1 MTSARDHASQSAGR
15 RMELARE
22 WDRTLTRVRD
32 LPGFHDFLRP
42 PEIGRLTG
50 AAAGGPV
57 VVLTASRWRCDALVV
72 HPEGVEV
79 VEYPQLTQEAVGEQ
93 ANSYLEA
100 LQRVEQ
106 ARQEAD
112 LALRAYTADPTSSAA
127 RGRRAAVRTLREA
140 HQEQE
145 RTLRAVLA
153 WLWDTITEPVLS
165 SLGGLPAP
173 PSPPDS
179 RPASGLPPTRLWW
192 CPTGP
197 LTVLPLH
204 AAGYHDASPSCGTDS
219 VLDRVVSSYT
229 PTVRALETARA
240 RTSAGPR
247 RQEQQQEQ
255 EQEMLV
261 VSMPDGP
268 GQAPLRSAVED
279 RVLLTRLFAGSRHTV
294 LEGPAATRD
303 RVRRA
308 LRDSP
313 NVHFSCH
320 GTQDLTDP
328 SAGGVLLADG
338 LLSVAEI
345 SAGRHTGTF
354 AFLSACKSA
363 TGGVGLPDEVVTLA
377 AALHHTGFRH
387 VVATLWSVRDDAAA
401 AFAADVYGYLCQG
414 GVFRPEHAARAV
426 HQAVLNLRAAGAG
439 LSFWTP
445 FTHTGP

>member
-1 MTSARDHASQSAGR
+1 MTPARDHASEPAGR
-15 RMELARE
+15 RMELARQ
-22 WDRTLTRVRD
+22 WDRTLARVRD

-50 AAAGGPV
+50 AATGGPV
-57 VVLTASRWRCDALVV
+57 VALTMSRWRCDALVV

-79 VEYPQLTQEAVGEQ
+79 VEYRRLTRQAVSEQ
-93 ANSYLEA
+93 ADIYLAA
-100 LQRVEQ
+100 LQRVER
-106 ARQEAD
+106 ARREAD
-112 LALRAYTADPTSSAA
+112 LALRAYAADPSSSTV
-127 RGRRAAVRTLREA
+127 RGRRAAVRTLRES

-153 WLWDTITEPVLS
+153 WLWDRITEPVLS
-165 SLGGLPAP
+165 ALGSLPAP
-173 PSPPDS
+173 PDA
-179 RPASGLPPTRLWW
+179 RPAGDPPPTRLWW

-197 LTVLPLH
+197 LTLLPLH
-204 AAGYHDASPSCGTDS
+204 AAGYHEASPSGGTDS

-240 RTSAGPR
+240 RTSAGHQR
-247 RQEQQQEQ
+247 EQR
-255 EQEMLV
+255 MLV
-261 VSMPDGP
+261 VSMPDSP

-279 RVLLTRLFAGSRHTV
+279 RVLLAGLFAGSRHAV

-303 RVRRA
+303 AVRRA
-308 LRDSP
+308 LQDSP

-338 LLSVAEI
+338 VLSVAEI
-345 SAGRHTGTF
+345 STDRHTGAF

-363 TGGVGLPDEVVTLA
+363 TGGVALPDEVVTLA
-377 AALHHTGFRH
+377 AALQHTGFRH

-401 AFAADVYGYLCQG
+401 AFAADVYGHLCRG
-414 GVFRPEHAARAV
+414 GVFRPEEAARAV
-426 HQAVLNLRAAGAG
+426 HQATLNLRAAGVG